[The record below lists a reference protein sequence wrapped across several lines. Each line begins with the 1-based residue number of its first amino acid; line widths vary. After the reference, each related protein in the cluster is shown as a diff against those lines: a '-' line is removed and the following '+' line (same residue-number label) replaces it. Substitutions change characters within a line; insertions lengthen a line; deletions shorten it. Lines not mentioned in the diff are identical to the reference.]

1 MQSRNCL
8 LNENENYCTI
18 KHLLELKS
26 PGTGEAITFPVLKIE
41 HEPNKSDDD
50 RSSCY
55 KLVKKNPSQDYWW
68 RFEAEPFKLGRAIF
82 SQFGS
87 ILHKEDLPI
96 MSL

>member
-8 LNENENYCTI
+8 LNESENYYII

-55 KLVKKNPSQDYWW
+55 KLVKETRSMTIGGGLKQ
-68 RFEAEPFKLGRAIF
+68 
-82 SQFGS
+82 
-87 ILHKEDLPI
+87 
-96 MSL
+96 SLSNLVAPYSVYLVGYRTKKACSS